1 MNHRLRLHFLFW
13 LTYILFEAYI
23 EFAWISASFASLA
36 PAARFMMALKEELS
50 QLIIKVPLVYF
61 IFYLVYNLAVKSRY
75 SFFPL
80 IGVAMAIAA
89 AVVAHRV
96 LVLKFLVP
104 YIYLETTSDEQLFNI
119 NRVISSLLDILFV
132 VGMAFVAKQIRQRQ
146 LWKEKEKSLVKEKLE
161 AELKFLR
168 SQTNPHFLFNTLNNI
183 YALAR
188 KKSDDTADTVM
199 KLSKIL
205 RFMLYESKKDTITI
219 AEELRVLDDYIELE
233 RIRYNDRLT
242 LNFKKNV
249 DDESQPIA
257 PLILL
262 PFVENAFKHGA
273 GETRFD
279 SFIDIDVQLMNG
291 KLIFTVCNSKEEDGE
306 SVIMENIGLSNTR
319 RQLELMY
326 PEHQLELENGN
337 NSFSVNL
344 TINLLN
350 HATV

>member
-1 MNHRLRLHFLFW
+1 MNYRLRLHFLFW

-23 EFAWISASFASLA
+23 EFAWISASFASIA
-36 PAARFMMALKEELS
+36 PVARFMMALKEELC
-50 QLIIKVPLVYF
+50 QLVIKVPLVYF
-61 IFYLVYNLAVKSRY
+61 IFYLVYNLAGKSKY
-75 SFFPL
+75 LIFPL
-80 IGVAMAIAA
+80 VGVAVAIAA
-89 AVVAHRV
+89 AVALHRV

-104 YIYLETTSDEQLFNI
+104 YIYLESTSDEQLFTI

-132 VGMAFVAKQIRQRQ
+132 VGMAFVAKQFRQHQ

-233 RIRYNDRLT
+233 RIRYNERLK
-242 LNFKKNV
+242 LSFKKNV
-249 DDESQPIA
+249 DDETQPIA

-279 SFIDIDVQLMNG
+279 SFIEINIQLKNG
-291 KLIFTVCNSKEEDGE
+291 QLIFTVCNSKEEDGE
-306 SVIMENIGLSNTR
+306 SAIMENIGLSNTR

-326 PEHQLELENGN
+326 PEHQLELENGK
-337 NSFSVNL
+337 NSFSANL
-344 TINLLN
+344 TINLRN